1 MDVSRSNMHVFR
13 NVLQNN
19 VDCGNKATNY
29 NRGYSWMIV
38 QREGITFV
46 ND

>member
-1 MDVSRSNMHVFR
+1 MDVSSSNMQAFR
-13 NVLQNN
+13 DVLQYN

-38 QREGITFV
+38 QREGITSMI
-46 ND
+46 N